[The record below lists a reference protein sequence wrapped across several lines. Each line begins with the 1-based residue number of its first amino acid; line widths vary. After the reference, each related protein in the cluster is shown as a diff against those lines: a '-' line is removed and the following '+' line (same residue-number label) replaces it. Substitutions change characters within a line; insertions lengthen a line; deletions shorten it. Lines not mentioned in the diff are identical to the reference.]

1 LIYYYLLKHKN
12 KSKSLSKIIKQD
24 PIKKQLIQA
33 LNNKIVLQIDNIIT
47 LLPIIQ
53 TVITVISIIWVYI
66 KDNKIILNGHNK
78 LESQDHIKI
87 IKIKYKK

>member
-12 KSKSLSKIIKQD
+12 KNKSLYRIIKQD
-24 PIKKQLIQA
+24 HIKKQLIKA
-33 LNNKIVLQIDNIIT
+33 LNNKIVLQIDSIII
-47 LLPIIQ
+47 LSPIVQ
-53 TVITVISIIWVYI
+53 TTITVIAIIWVYI